1 LDRRE
6 KLEMLEIQEHLEDP
20 DLLALP
26 DSMVDLVDLDQQAKV
41 ALMELPALLADLVS
55 LEQREK
61 LDLTEHLVSME
72 VQDPL
77 AETALMDHLD

>member
-20 DLLALP
+20 DLLALL
-26 DSMVDLVDLDQQAKV
+26 DSMVDLVDLDQQANV

-77 AETALMDHLD
+77 AETASMDHLD